1 MREGLRFIIA
11 FPPLSSN
18 ADRQQVE
25 WQSECLLSVGER
37 HTSGPLGEGQLFLV
51 KKPET
56 RPIAFFFFFW
66 TLVNFGRWGVKSR
79 PFPTPPSCDHT
90 V

>member
-1 MREGLRFIIA
+1 MGGVREGLRFIIA

-56 RPIAFFFFFW
+56 RPIAFFFFFLDTCKFW
-66 TLVNFGRWGVKSR
+66 KVGG
-79 PFPTPPSCDHT
+79 
-90 V
+90 